1 MNQYLFLLIQVNLS
15 DVEKNDV
22 VKKDVSN
29 AHIKNIEDKLPD
41 ITNLANNA
49 TINAKI
55 KIQI

>member
-22 VKKDVSN
+22 VKKDVYN

-41 ITNLANNA
+41 ITNLV
-49 TINAKI
+49 IMLLLMLR
-55 KIQI
+55 